1 MPEELGPEELVLR
14 GAVILRRY
22 RHPGDWEDGSST
34 GKVHLIRTKTLRVE
48 ELRIGNPPP
57 GLPANDPAQARSDAR
72 AILAFAR
79 ELRIRI
85 QVDQQ
90 VGKAPRIYVA
100 EDEWPNA
107 LAVLQAL

>member
-1 MPEELGPEELVLR
+1 MSDELGPEELVLR
-14 GAVILRRY
+14 GAIVLRRY

-34 GKVHLIRTKTLRVE
+34 GKAHLIRTMTLKVE

-57 GLPANDPAQARSDAR
+57 GLPANDPTQARTNAR

-79 ELRIRI
+79 ELRINI

-90 VGKAPRIYVA
+90 VGKAPRIYVPEA
-100 EDEWPNA
+100 DWPDA